1 MTDKEAQLKA
11 KLLKM
16 KLAESDYQTRNRL
29 DKAKSPMSKEVPF
42 GKDKRKK
49 SEIRDDVLDKT
60 ISEAKG
66 TKIRPKTPT
75 DADRA
80 RIITAKAKVN
90 KLKTA
95 IVKSPDKYKVPREMK
110 HTRVDSDG
118 PLVNKVP
125 FGEEDR
131 ETKQQGMD
139 RIMRD
144 SSYDVKNKKVRPPT
158 PTQADR
164 KRIITAQEHHHK
176 ISFRG
181 HKIGGFK
188 GASLNGQSGK
198 YAKYWLLNAKETNGN
213 GWGIAA
219 HTAKENMKKFIGRPL
234 VVTAQSWHGASEY
247 GDEYEHPYLPTNDI
261 NAILNHQEKFRVGS
275 IVDVFEDKHGDWYA
289 SIEMLPKFAS
299 SRLPPFCSPA
309 IYQLDASEAEGQI
322 SKWEALHLAALTENP
337 AYGARIAL
345 LKGTCV
351 GTDNECKVQFKSAK
365 QESGIE
371 CPVKE
376 KQKKV
381 KSKLS
386 KLKKKQKVSKLKSRL
401 AFEDSSGS
409 NEGDIVPKEPYKLHS
424 RSKEIEEHG
433 LKTIGESDNFNGG
446 HFLTTDGRLIGNGKL
461 EHRDMSDSILK
472 TFDDKDYDDM
482 AINPEDYISFRNDMR
497 ELLRN
502 TGMARVSTGLPDD
515 GSISGYQ
522 QGIYIDT
529 SHPLSKKQRS
539 RITQYLEDNNV
550 SPDNVFID
558 DYTNTQSIRKQL
570 RLGKLKLKLAN
581 LGEQNMTYQESKK
594 IKIHKK
600 KHPEVRKAQSSV
612 EDILRSKGRSVDGSH
627 AQSTF
632 LSSEGDFIGG
642 GDKTEAHRSQV
653 GLTDDNQLTN
663 FQKETGLIRVQNF
676 PINRAGDK
684 KTSLGINSKVNKNQ
698 LKSIKDLE
706 TGGQTIGFS
715 VGDLGKE
722 TTGKGYRDL
731 TKALRERK
739 FLG

>member
-1 MTDKEAQLKA
+1 MTKKDKEAQLKA

-16 KLAESDYQTRNRL
+16 KLAETTDYQKRDL
-29 DKAKSPMSKEVPF
+29 EDKAKDPMANQVPF
-42 GKDKRKK
+42 GKDKRNKN
-49 SEIRDDVLDKT
+49 EIRDDVLDKT
-60 ISEAKG
+60 KASTSDK
-66 TKIRPKTPT
+66 KIRPKTPT
-75 DADRA
+75 NADRR
-80 RIITAKAKVN
+80 RIITAKAKIN

-110 HTRVDSDG
+110 HTRADSDG

-144 SSYDVKNKKVRPPT
+144 SSYDVKNKKVRPAK

-164 KRIITAQEHHHK
+164 KRIITAKEHHHK

-188 GASLNGQSGK
+188 GASLSGQSGK

-275 IVDVFEDKHGDWYA
+275 IVDVFEDSHGDWFA

-351 GTDNECKVQFKSAK
+351 GTDNECKVQFKGAK

-386 KLKKKQKVSKLKSRL
+386 KLKKKQKISKVKARL
-401 AFEDSSGS
+401 AS
-409 NEGDIVPKEPYKLHS
+409 
-424 RSKEIEEHG
+424 
-433 LKTIGESDNFNGG
+433 
-446 HFLTTDGRLIGNGKL
+446 
-461 EHRDMSDSILK
+461 
-472 TFDDKDYDDM
+472 
-482 AINPEDYISFRNDMR
+482 
-497 ELLRN
+497 
-502 TGMARVSTGLPDD
+502 
-515 GSISGYQ
+515 
-522 QGIYIDT
+522 
-529 SHPLSKKQRS
+529 
-539 RITQYLEDNNV
+539 
-550 SPDNVFID
+550 
-558 DYTNTQSIRKQL
+558 
-570 RLGKLKLKLAN
+570 
-581 LGEQNMTYQESKK
+581 LGEQNMTYQDSKK
-594 IKIHKK
+594 VKIHKK
-600 KHPEVRKAQSSV
+600 KHPEVRKAKSSV
-612 EDILRSKGRSVDGSH
+612 EDILRGKGRSVDGSH

-653 GLTDDNQLTN
+653 GLTDDNQLTD

-722 TTGKGYRDL
+722 TTGEGYRDL
-731 TKALRERK
+731 TKTLRERK

>member
-1 MTDKEAQLKA
+1 MTKKDKEAQLKA

-16 KLAESDYQTRNRL
+16 KLA
-29 DKAKSPMSKEVPF
+29 
-42 GKDKRKK
+42 
-49 SEIRDDVLDKT
+49 
-60 ISEAKG
+60 
-66 TKIRPKTPT
+66 
-75 DADRA
+75 
-80 RIITAKAKVN
+80 
-90 KLKTA
+90 
-95 IVKSPDKYKVPREMK
+95 IVKSPDKYKIPREMK

-144 SSYDVKNKKVRPPT
+144 SSYDVKNKKVRPAK

-164 KRIITAQEHHHK
+164 KRIITAKDHHHK

-188 GASLNGQSGK
+188 GASLSGQSGK

-275 IVDVFEDKHGDWYA
+275 IVDVFEDSHGDWFA

-351 GTDNECKVQFKSAK
+351 GTDNECKVQFKGAK

-386 KLKKKQKVSKLKSRL
+386 KLKKKQKVSKLKTRL
-401 AFEDSSGS
+401 AGNGILDGDDKGADDIIGGGRKIIDKLKGYRNTEDPIYSDQT
-409 NEGDIVPKEPYKLHS
+409 NTPLVKEVPFGKKRTKKQINTDS
-424 RSKEIEEHG
+424 VDRSKFE
-433 LKTIGESDNFNGG
+433 KSDG
-446 HFLTTDGRLIGNGKL
+446 TK
-461 EHRDMSDSILK
+461 
-472 TFDDKDYDDM
+472 
-482 AINPEDYISFRNDMR
+482 
-497 ELLRN
+497 
-502 TGMARVSTGLPDD
+502 LPDN
-515 GSISGYQ
+515 
-522 QGIYIDT
+522 
-529 SHPLSKKQRS
+529 KKRFKN
-539 RITQYLEDNNV
+539 I
-550 SPDNVFID
+550 I
-558 DYTNTQSIRKQL
+558 IA
-570 RLGKLKLKLAN
+570 KLKARLAG
-581 LGEQNMTYQESKK
+581 LGEQNMTYQDSKK
-594 IKIHKK
+594 VKIHKK
-600 KHPEVRKAQSSV
+600 KHPEVRKAKSSV
-612 EDILRSKGRSVDGSH
+612 EDILRGKGRSVDGSH

-653 GLTDDNQLTN
+653 GLTDDNQLTD

-722 TTGKGYRDL
+722 TTGEGYRDL
-731 TKALRERK
+731 TKTLRERK

>member
-1 MTDKEAQLKA
+1 MATGKKTWNKLTDDQKKNTYSSYTGVAPEHVDLTGMDYNDLPKDVKKGVKQSQLKA

-42 GKDKRKK
+42 GKDKRNKNQ
-49 SEIRDDVLDKT
+49 IRDDVLDKT

-75 DADRA
+75 NADRR

-90 KLKTA
+90 KLKKKTSIPDEIMQEA
-95 IVKSPDKYKVPREMK
+95 SDAAGLNKNQSP
-110 HTRVDSDG
+110 
-118 PLVNKVP
+118 
-125 FGEEDR
+125 
-131 ETKQQGMD
+131 
-139 RIMRD
+139 
-144 SSYDVKNKKVRPPT
+144 SYIAK
-158 PTQADR
+158 
-164 KRIITAQEHHHK
+164 EHHHK

-386 KLKKKQKVSKLKSRL
+386 KLKKKQKVSKIKARL
-401 AFEDSSGS
+401 AG
-409 NEGDIVPKEPYKLHS
+409 
-424 RSKEIEEHG
+424 
-433 LKTIGESDNFNGG
+433 
-446 HFLTTDGRLIGNGKL
+446 
-461 EHRDMSDSILK
+461 
-472 TFDDKDYDDM
+472 
-482 AINPEDYISFRNDMR
+482 
-497 ELLRN
+497 
-502 TGMARVSTGLPDD
+502 
-515 GSISGYQ
+515 
-522 QGIYIDT
+522 
-529 SHPLSKKQRS
+529 
-539 RITQYLEDNNV
+539 
-550 SPDNVFID
+550 
-558 DYTNTQSIRKQL
+558 
-570 RLGKLKLKLAN
+570 

-594 IKIHKK
+594 VKIHKK
-600 KHPEVRKAQSSV
+600 KHPEVRKAKSSV
-612 EDILRSKGRSVDGSH
+612 EDILRGQGRSVDGTH
-627 AQSTF
+627 HESTF
-632 LSSEGDFIGG
+632 LSTKGDFIGG
-642 GDKTEAHRSQV
+642 GDSHAGQALS
-653 GLTDDNQLTN
+653 TDNTLSEILDVNGNQDIDGIVERFSSDNN
-663 FQKETGLIRVQNF
+663 IPKVQHF
-676 PINRAGDK
+676 PINRAGEK
-684 KTSLGINSKVNKNQ
+684 KTSVGIFSKINSTQ
-698 LKSIKDLE
+698 LKSLKDIEEGGGTLGFAVGTSTSDIDGMS
-706 TGGQTIGFS
+706 TG
-715 VGDLGKE
+715 E
-722 TTGKGYRDL
+722 GYRDL
-731 TKALRERK
+731 TKALKERK